1 MEFPTLTKFS
11 DLRSNFA
18 AIKELRRVFHEENA
32 SSIVCMIVGAAG
44 SGKSSLA
51 KILEHELNAEVLVI
65 TERIVNLETTVTNFA
80 NHRTISNMFNP
91 RRKLIFFDDSDVLCA
106 IEKNVTT
113 LIQKVRA
120 NVTVVCTV
128 TSSEERK
135 VSNIKKI
142 STHLIKLSKM
152 SFKEAYLLIGEQ
164 LESVF
169 KEDDGMEDQVLKICK
184 EHEGNL
190 NLIVPYVNTL
200 ISTKRSVSKKNDLE
214 PMHNTTIYEQSR
226 ELLSKRLPEEVVWC
240 MTIKDTAL
248 ISLLVHENLPNLTIH
263 KKKPGEIQDLIK
275 VYEAFV
281 DYDMYERMTFSK
293 CQWGYPGGET
303 IHYVR
308 FAIVNS
314 TMPKYKRTTEE
325 IKFTQQFTKLSTQ
338 MANKKKFEEVF
349 EGNMR
354 TSNLCEDMVF
364 AHSTNQHLSKTTEK
378 GEADLI
384 KKFAKDFIVCK

>member
-1 MEFPTLTKFS
+1 MDPIILTTFS

-18 AIKELRRVFHEENA
+18 AIKELRRVFHDA
-32 SSIVCMIVGAAG
+32 KTHSIVCMIIGPAG

-65 TERIVNLETTVTNFA
+65 TDRVPNFESTVTNFA

-91 RRKLIFFDDSDVLCA
+91 RRKLLFFDDVDVLCA
-106 IEKNVTT
+106 IEKNVTA
-113 LIQKVRA
+113 LIQKVKA
-120 NVTVVCTV
+120 KVTVVCTV

-135 VSNIKKI
+135 VSNIKKV
-142 STHLIKLSKM
+142 STYLIKLSKM
-152 SFKEAYLLIGEQ
+152 DFKEAYLLISKQ
-164 LESVF
+164 LEAVF
-169 KEDDGMEDQVLKICK
+169 KEDDDIEDQVLKICK

-190 NLIVPYVNTL
+190 NMIIPYVNTL

-226 ELLSKRLPEEVVWC
+226 DLLCKELSEYMVWC

-248 ISLLVHENLPNLTIH
+248 ISLLVHENLPNFTLH
-263 KKKPGEIQDLIK
+263 KKKAGEIQDLIN
-275 VYEAFV
+275 VYKAFV

-308 FAIVNS
+308 FATVNS
-314 TMPKYKRTTEE
+314 IMPKYKHTTSEM
-325 IKFTQQFTKLSTQ
+325 KFTQQFTKLSTQ

-349 EGNMR
+349 EGNMKV
-354 TSNLCEDMVF
+354 SQLCDNMVF
-364 AHSTNQHLSKTTEK
+364 AYSTNQHVLKSTEK